1 LDTIRIARDFGTVSQ
16 VLPPGL
22 SLYDAPHTFV
32 EAIRS
37 TIVFLGW
44 QDSLEFKEIPPKRV
58 WLDAKKLDAWF
69 KDVKAKREDEM
80 KGRSNTAEGWDG
92 DMVQNDA
99 VRQMIVDD

>member
-16 VLPPGL
+16 VLPQGL

-44 QDSLEFKEIPPKRV
+44 QDNLESKEIPPKRV

>member
-44 QDSLEFKEIPPKRV
+44 QDNLESKEIPPKRV